1 MAAKNTNLAYG
12 SVAKWL
18 HWTTAVCFLC
28 AYVSVYY
35 GLWFVDPD
43 SDTRRLARTLHTMF
57 GISVGLLVL
66 PRLVWRFINVVPDDE
81 PGPRWQYLAAHYAH
95 WVLYLFIILLPLTG
109 WLGYGGRSI
118 NFFWLFEIPTF
129 RGTALFDWLVVG
141 QMGMDFDTFEKPI
154 DYLHKAIL
162 GKWLAW
168 MLIAVHIV
176 AALYHHFHLRDKTL
190 KKMIPFGRVDQT
202 D

>member
-43 SDTRRLARTLHTMF
+43 SDTRRLARTVHTMF

-81 PGPRWQYLAAHYAH
+81 PGPRWQHLAAHYAH